1 MAQIK
6 TIDLARQEM
15 FTPREELEKRFS
27 HERVEHLIRL
37 RDMYNFF
44 LNDPAGRDRN
54 FVDKF
59 RAKYNISQSMAYAD
73 LALVKQLLPALAPAS
88 REFHR
93 KQVSEMLLETYNMA
107 KARKDVKAMA
117 LAAKELGKVNRVDRR
132 GCCRSCDLLMVLDDE
147 KDLPYELIVV
157 QPFSPSLDPTL
168 IGLKRIDNLEEVKAR
183 LRKQLAADN
192 PDIEDID
199 YELADL
205 EEESLFPDTE
215 DETSIS
221 E

>member
-27 HERVEHLIRL
+27 PERVEHLIRL

-117 LAAKELGKVNRVDRR
+117 LAAKELGKVNRVN
-132 GCCRSCDLLMVLDDE
+132 LDDE
-147 KDLPYELIVV
+147 KELPYELIVV

>member
-27 HERVEHLIRL
+27 PERVEHLIRL

-117 LAAKELGKVNRVDRR
+117 LAAKELGKVNRVD
-132 GCCRSCDLLMVLDDE
+132 LDDE
-147 KDLPYELIVV
+147 KELPYELIVL

-192 PDIEDID
+192 PDIEDVD

>member
-27 HERVEHLIRL
+27 PERVEHLIRL

-107 KARKDVKAMA
+107 KSRKDVKAMA
-117 LAAKELGKVNRVDRR
+117 LAAKELGKVNRVD
-132 GCCRSCDLLMVLDDE
+132 LDDE
-147 KDLPYELIVV
+147 KELPYELIVV

-168 IGLKRIDNLEEVKAR
+168 IGLKRIENLEEVKAR

>member
-27 HERVEHLIRL
+27 PERVEHLIRL

-117 LAAKELGKVNRVDRR
+117 LAAKELGKVNRVD
-132 GCCRSCDLLMVLDDE
+132 LDDE
-147 KDLPYELIVV
+147 KELPYELIVV

-221 E
+221 K

>member
-1 MAQIK
+1 
-6 TIDLARQEM
+6 
-15 FTPREELEKRFS
+15 
-27 HERVEHLIRL
+27 
-37 RDMYNFF
+37 
-44 LNDPAGRDRN
+44 
-54 FVDKF
+54 
-59 RAKYNISQSMAYAD
+59 MAYAD

-117 LAAKELGKVNRVDRR
+117 LAAKELGKVNRVD
-132 GCCRSCDLLMVLDDE
+132 LDDE
-147 KDLPYELIVV
+147 KELPYELIVV

-192 PDIEDID
+192 PDIEDVD

>member
-27 HERVEHLIRL
+27 PERVEHLIRL

-117 LAAKELGKVNRVDRR
+117 LAAKELGKVNRVD
-132 GCCRSCDLLMVLDDE
+132 LDDE

>member
-27 HERVEHLIRL
+27 PERVEHLIRL

-117 LAAKELGKVNRVDRR
+117 LAAKELGKVNRVD
-132 GCCRSCDLLMVLDDE
+132 LDDE
-147 KDLPYELIVV
+147 KELPYELIVL

>member
-1 MAQIK
+1 MPQPK

-27 HERVEHLIRL
+27 PERVEHLIRL

-93 KQVSEMLLETYNMA
+93 QRVSEMLLETYNMA

-117 LAAKELGKVNRVDRR
+117 LAAKELGKVNRVD
-132 GCCRSCDLLMVLDDE
+132 LEDE
-147 KDLPYELIVV
+147 KELPYELIVV

-192 PDIEDID
+192 PDIEDVD

>member
-27 HERVEHLIRL
+27 PERVEHLIRL

-117 LAAKELGKVNRVDRR
+117 LAAKELGKVNRVD
-132 GCCRSCDLLMVLDDE
+132 LDDE
-147 KDLPYELIVV
+147 KELPYELIVV

-183 LRKQLAADN
+183 LRKQLEADN

>member
-27 HERVEHLIRL
+27 PERVEHLIRL

-117 LAAKELGKVNRVDRR
+117 LAAKELGKVNRVD
-132 GCCRSCDLLMVLDDE
+132 LDDE
-147 KDLPYELIVV
+147 IELPYELIVV

>member
-1 MAQIK
+1 MSIALDVLTDYIGRIIAQ
-6 TIDLARQEM
+6 
-15 FTPREELEKRFS
+15 
-27 HERVEHLIRL
+27 ERKPI
-37 RDMYNFF
+37 
-44 LNDPAGRDRN
+44 
-54 FVDKF
+54 
-59 RAKYNISQSMAYAD
+59 
-73 LALVKQLLPALAPAS
+73 VKAFCVGIIQ
-88 REFHR
+88 
-93 KQVSEMLLETYNMA
+93 KLLELGNSILLDEDKHFTDICVSFRR
-107 KARKDVKAMA
+107 ARP
-117 LAAKELGKVNRVDRR
+117 KELGKVNRVD
-132 GCCRSCDLLMVLDDE
+132 LDDE
-147 KDLPYELIVV
+147 KELPYELIVV

>member
-27 HERVEHLIRL
+27 PERVEHLIRL

-107 KARKDVKAMA
+107 KSRKDVKAMA
-117 LAAKELGKVNRVDRR
+117 LAAKELGKVNRVD
-132 GCCRSCDLLMVLDDE
+132 LDDE
-147 KDLPYELIVV
+147 KELPYELIVV

-192 PDIEDID
+192 PDIEDVD

>member
-27 HERVEHLIRL
+27 PERVEHLIRL

-44 LNDPAGRDRN
+44 LNDPAGRARN

-117 LAAKELGKVNRVDRR
+117 LAAKELGKVNRVD
-132 GCCRSCDLLMVLDDE
+132 LDDE
-147 KDLPYELIVV
+147 NELPYELIVV

>member
-27 HERVEHLIRL
+27 PERVEHLIRL

-54 FVDKF
+54 FVNKF

-117 LAAKELGKVNRVDRR
+117 LAAKELGKVNRVD
-132 GCCRSCDLLMVLDDE
+132 LDDE
-147 KDLPYELIVV
+147 KELPYELIVV

>member
-27 HERVEHLIRL
+27 PERVEHLIRL

-117 LAAKELGKVNRVDRR
+117 LAAKELGKVNRVN
-132 GCCRSCDLLMVLDDE
+132 LDDE
-147 KDLPYELIVV
+147 KELPYELIVV

-168 IGLKRIDNLEEVKAR
+168 IGLKRIENLEEVKAR

>member
-27 HERVEHLIRL
+27 PERVEHLIRL

-117 LAAKELGKVNRVDRR
+117 LAARELGKVNRVD
-132 GCCRSCDLLMVLDDE
+132 LDDE
-147 KDLPYELIVV
+147 KELPYELIVV

-192 PDIEDID
+192 PDIEDVD

>member
-1 MAQIK
+1 
-6 TIDLARQEM
+6 
-15 FTPREELEKRFS
+15 
-27 HERVEHLIRL
+27 
-37 RDMYNFF
+37 
-44 LNDPAGRDRN
+44 
-54 FVDKF
+54 
-59 RAKYNISQSMAYAD
+59 
-73 LALVKQLLPALAPAS
+73 
-88 REFHR
+88 
-93 KQVSEMLLETYNMA
+93 MA

-117 LAAKELGKVNRVDRR
+117 LAAKELGKVNRVD
-132 GCCRSCDLLMVLDDE
+132 LDDE
-147 KDLPYELIVV
+147 KELPYELIVV

>member
-1 MAQIK
+1 
-6 TIDLARQEM
+6 
-15 FTPREELEKRFS
+15 
-27 HERVEHLIRL
+27 
-37 RDMYNFF
+37 
-44 LNDPAGRDRN
+44 
-54 FVDKF
+54 
-59 RAKYNISQSMAYAD
+59 MAYAD

-117 LAAKELGKVNRVDRR
+117 LAAKELGKVNRVD
-132 GCCRSCDLLMVLDDE
+132 LDDE
-147 KDLPYELIVV
+147 KELPYELIVV

>member
-27 HERVEHLIRL
+27 PERVEHLIRL

-107 KARKDVKAMA
+107 KSRKDVKAMA
-117 LAAKELGKVNRVDRR
+117 LAAKELGKVNRVD
-132 GCCRSCDLLMVLDDE
+132 LDDE
-147 KDLPYELIVV
+147 KELPYELIVV

>member
-27 HERVEHLIRL
+27 PERVEHLIRL

-73 LALVKQLLPALAPAS
+73 LVLVKQLLPALAPAS

-117 LAAKELGKVNRVDRR
+117 LAAKELGKVNRVD
-132 GCCRSCDLLMVLDDE
+132 LDDE
-147 KDLPYELIVV
+147 KELPYELIVV